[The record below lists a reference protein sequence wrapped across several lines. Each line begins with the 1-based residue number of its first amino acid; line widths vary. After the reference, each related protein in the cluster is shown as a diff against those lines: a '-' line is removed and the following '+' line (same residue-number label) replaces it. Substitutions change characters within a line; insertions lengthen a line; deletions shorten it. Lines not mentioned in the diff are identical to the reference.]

1 VRSAAP
7 ASPRSEFNA
16 GDPNGKK
23 ETLGPQPCHPAASS
37 LYPLLSPMA
46 PEEESLGRSPNSGR
60 LASKKGGAPSAALCP
75 LCQAPGPPLPQAD
88 GSYTAGP
95 MQHVYQPF
103 TTSDLL
109 NWQQHSPA
117 YSEEPQAVRELLA
130 NIMHSHQPN
139 LGDCCPLMSTF
150 FTSDEHRRV
159 HEAAR
164 AWRVTQAPLQTAN
177 PERRADERIPDTRP
191 DWDPNT
197 PDGLQSIST

>member
-1 VRSAAP
+1 MQGTPMERRKHRAP
-7 ASPRSEFNA
+7 TMPPSGFLIISPFISN
-16 GDPNGKK
+16 
-23 ETLGPQPCHPAASS
+23 
-37 LYPLLSPMA
+37 A

-139 LGDCCPLMSTF
+139 LDDCCPLMSTF
-150 FTSDEHRRV
+150 FTSDEHQQV
-159 HEAAR
+159 YEAAR

-197 PDGLQSIST
+197 PDGLQSSST